1 MIRRSLSSAGLLRLL
16 ILMLCAATLAFLWGL
31 HVSQKAASR
40 QDALSAKAAEHLN
53 LASIVSE
60 SLRQLVDRAQAV
72 GRVTQDDIKAL
83 RQGSFSLARIL
94 AEDPVFKRMSLYD
107 RRGQL
112 LSSSQPDEP
121 PQLPEDWLQQLKVHV
136 AQYGFKPFLPRITPG
151 SDPNGMPNWRLP
163 FLLPLTDLPGREID
177 SILVIHLDIGYLAV
191 LFQHIDLGSTG
202 LLRLLQ
208 DDGQER
214 LRIDTSGLVMAN
226 DTLMPGLPKTAQE
239 SGQLTQYAFGHPY
252 QSLYRRVAERGFSVV
267 VTQREDEILTP
278 SAQAYTR
285 QFWLNMSMTLM
296 ILAGLAW
303 SLRLLRKR
311 QEAFTALEH
320 AQQVNQQLIG
330 RLEEE
335 HRRSSHAAA
344 TDHLSGLHNRRQFV
358 EVASQALTRQ
368 RGKRR
373 LMAILFIDMDRFK
386 SINDSLGHK
395 IGDLLLQA
403 VAGRIQRLLEPG
415 DEASRFGGDEFVVLL
430 AGERSEEQIDAWV
443 RSLVQKLSAT
453 YALDGQEVNTSPS
466 VGVSICPRDGQDID
480 SLIRSADA
488 AMYSAKQ
495 AGRAQ
500 YRFFDPSLNLSDIQA
515 FTLEQAFGTALAGR
529 QFVLHYQPQIRLDTH
544 QVQGYEAL
552 VRWEHPE
559 FGLLYPDRFIGVAER
574 SGFIVELGWEVIR
587 LACEALAQWMIQGRD
602 TRLAVNVSALQL
614 RQPDFSSRLL
624 SKLQRYGI
632 APQRLEL
639 EITETTVLD
648 SEGTAVDHL
657 HRLRRAGLGISL
669 DDFGRGY
676 AGFAHLQS
684 LPLSK
689 LKIDRSLIAPLSNSH
704 DDSPIV
710 SSTIILAKRLG
721 LEVVAEGVE
730 TREQV
735 VCLKLAGC
743 DIAQGYHF
751 SRPLSPTQLR
761 VYPPFNGRE
770 EKTLQ
775 YL

>member
-1 MIRRSLSSAGLLRLL
+1 M
-16 ILMLCAATLAFLWGL
+16 
-31 HVSQKAASR
+31 
-40 QDALSAKAAEHLN
+40 
-53 LASIVSE
+53 
-60 SLRQLVDRAQAV
+60 
-72 GRVTQDDIKAL
+72 
-83 RQGSFSLARIL
+83 
-94 AEDPVFKRMSLYD
+94 
-107 RRGQL
+107 
-112 LSSSQPDEP
+112 
-121 PQLPEDWLQQLKVHV
+121 
-136 AQYGFKPFLPRITPG
+136 
-151 SDPNGMPNWRLP
+151 
-163 FLLPLTDLPGREID
+163 
-177 SILVIHLDIGYLAV
+177 
-191 LFQHIDLGSTG
+191 
-202 LLRLLQ
+202 
-208 DDGQER
+208 
-214 LRIDTSGLVMAN
+214 
-226 DTLMPGLPKTAQE
+226 
-239 SGQLTQYAFGHPY
+239 
-252 QSLYRRVAERGFSVV
+252 
-267 VTQREDEILTP
+267 
-278 SAQAYTR
+278 
-285 QFWLNMSMTLM
+285 
-296 ILAGLAW
+296 
-303 SLRLLRKR
+303 
-311 QEAFTALEH
+311 
-320 AQQVNQQLIG
+320 
-330 RLEEE
+330 RLEDE

-430 AGERSEEQIDAWV
+430 AGERSEEQINAWV
-443 RSLVQKLSAT
+443 HELVQKLSAT

-500 YRFFDPSLNLSDIQA
+500 YRFFDPSLNLADIQA
-515 FTLEQAFGTALAGR
+515 FTLEQAFGSALAER

-544 QVQGYEAL
+544 QVLGYEAL
-552 VRWEHPE
+552 VRWDHPE
-559 FGLLYPDRFIGVAER
+559 FGLLYPDRFIDLAER
-574 SGFIVELGWEVIR
+574 SGFIVELGWEVLR
-587 LACEALAQWMIQGRD
+587 LACEALSSWDTSGRE

-614 RQPDFSSRLL
+614 RQADFAARLL
-624 SKLQRYGI
+624 RKLQHHGI

-639 EITETTVLD
+639 EITETTILD
-648 SEGTAVDHL
+648 PEGMAVTHL
-657 HRLRRAGLGISL
+657 HALRGAGLGISL

-676 AGFAHLQS
+676 AGFAHLHS

-689 LKIDRSLIAPLSNSH
+689 LKIDRSLIAALSNSH

-721 LEVVAEGVE
+721 LQVVAEGVE

-735 VCLKLAGC
+735 VYLKLAGC

-751 SRPLSPTQLR
+751 SRPLSPAQLCH
-761 VYPPFNGRE
+761 YPPFNGVE
-770 EKTLQ
+770 DKACV
-775 YL
+775 Y